1 MSVTYVRNPETGAF
15 EKVGPGGATTDTTLS
30 QAGKPAD
37 AAAVGSALSNYATAA
52 SVSSQ
57 MNAKV
62 DKVTGKSLS
71 TNDFTN
77 AYKTGLDELMAQSHN
92 VFSSLTEIGIT
103 TFPTT
108 MKAVSEAMPANSM
121 IMIDNRRINGVDSG
135 YNTETISDWGNTA
148 NGNAIIV
155 KGVSTARIGMLL
167 LYGTTAT
174 SAANIHYGSY
184 AHDAN
189 RVNWVN
195 IDDKFNDKVDKVKKY
210 AAIDLNT
217 LTESGLYYVSDETT
231 DLHCPAGS
239 NGHILVM
246 SDGTRVRQVFFRVGT
261 VDSNNYQW
269 YSRSLGS
276 DLTVGDNG
284 WSKWWLL
291 SGSEIAWS
299 GTAKLN
305 AEINLGSRY
314 GCQAWVIAGQ
324 PTKTDTYST
333 IYVPRHFL
341 TTDATKW
348 KLQIADE
355 TGYVSF
361 YFYYKTS
368 DDNVYAKVV
377 WVSDTTN
384 SALRYAYRVS

>member
-1 MSVTYVRNPETGAF
+1 MAVTYLRNSETGQF
-15 EKVGPGGATTDTTLS
+15 ERIGSGGASTDTTLS

-37 AAAVGSALSNYATAA
+37 AAAVGSALSNYATIA
-52 SVSSQ
+52 SVNTQ
-57 MNAKV
+57 MNAYQE
-62 DKVTGKSLS
+62 
-71 TNDFTN
+71 N
-77 AYKTGLDELMAQSHN
+77 LDELMSRSHN
-92 VFSSLTEIGIT
+92 IFSSLTEIGIT
-103 TFPTT
+103 SFPTT
-108 MKAVSEAMPANSM
+108 MKIVSEKMPPNS
-121 IMIDNRRINGVDSG
+121 IFITDTRRINGAGSD
-135 YNTETISDWGNTA
+135 YDTETISDWNNTA
-148 NGNAIIV
+148 NGTAVIIR
-155 KGVSTARIGMLL
+155 GVSTARVGMMI
-167 LYGTTAT
+167 LYGTTST
-174 SAANIHYGSY
+174 SSANIHYGSY
-184 AHDAN
+184 AHDADN
-189 RVNWVN
+189 VNWVN
-195 IDDKFNDKVDKVKKY
+195 VDDKFKDKVDKIKKY
-210 AAIDLNT
+210 AAVDLNT
-217 LTESGLYYVSDETT
+217 LTESGLYYVSDETV
-231 DLHCPAGS
+231 DLHCPIGT

-261 VDSNNYQW
+261 VDSNSFQW

-291 SGSEIAWS
+291 SGSEVVWS

-324 PTKTDTYST
+324 PTKTDTFST
-333 IYVPRHFL
+333 IYIPRHFL

-377 WVSDTTN
+377 WVSDTSN